1 MARISK
7 PGLDYFPLDVN
18 FFQDRK
24 VRRISNRH
32 HAAGIAALTSLLCL
46 IYKEKGFYVAW
57 NQDTLFDI
65 SQEVCC
71 EEEEMQAIIDDC
83 LSVGLFDTYIYKE
96 YGILTSQAIQEQYHK
111 IITDSRRKYK
121 LPLERFWLIKEGEDG
136 TENNSAEIRNNI
148 NSKGTE
154 VYEAESHIVGAEVNA
169 IKTRINITAT
179 EVTKTKTGIGTT
191 GTNIHAAG
199 TGINATKTVTDE
211 AAMKINAAKNREIAA
226 TIPQTKQET
235 DTEIESKSETDTEIK
250 SKPERERERDKERE
264 RQSKTENEW
273 EKDREQPPVPSNGV
287 FQAAPVAVKGL
298 SLEISSG
305 KRGEENKE
313 ERRNEGIDQK
323 GETRYNGT
331 QYERNQQEEAK
342 HNGTQYERN
351 QQEEAKYN
359 GTQYE
364 RSQQEEAKYNGTQY
378 ERNQQEEAKH
388 NGTQYER
395 NQQEEAKYNGTQ
407 YERSQQEEAKY
418 NGTQYE
424 RNQQEEAKHNGTQYE
439 RNQQEEAK
447 HNGTQYERS
456 QQEEAPNENTAS
468 GGFSESLLRLNMDAI
483 GIRNEP
489 TVKAILALARRRKL
503 GGPCGTLW
511 KVLSSEYRS
520 TLLKKNEPGDYIL
533 WALNHSAEFE
543 DTYNGILK
551 KRVRGR

>member
-46 IYKEKGFYVAW
+46 IYKEKGFYIAW

-121 LPLERFWLIKEGEDG
+121 LPLEQFWLIKEGEDG

-154 VYEAESHIVGAEVNA
+154 VDEAESHIVGAEVNA
-169 IKTRINITAT
+169 IKTGINITAT
-179 EVTKTKTGIGTT
+179 EVTKTKTGIDTT

-211 AAMKINAAKNREIAA
+211 SAMKINAAKNREIAA

-250 SKPERERERDKERE
+250 SKPERERDKERE

-323 GETRYNGT
+323 GETRYNGI
-331 QYERNQQEEAK
+331 QYERNQLEEAK

-351 QQEEAKYN
+351 QQEEANHN

-395 NQQEEAKYNGTQ
+395 
-407 YERSQQEEAKY
+407 
-418 NGTQYE
+418 
-424 RNQQEEAKHNGTQYE
+424 
-439 RNQQEEAK
+439 
-447 HNGTQYERS
+447 S
-456 QQEEAPNENTAS
+456 QQEEAPNESTAS

>member
-121 LPLERFWLIKEGEDG
+121 LPLEQFWLIKEGEDG

-154 VYEAESHIVGAEVNA
+154 VDEAESHIVGAEVNA
-169 IKTRINITAT
+169 IKTGINITAT

-211 AAMKINAAKNREIAA
+211 SAMKINAAKNREIAA

-323 GETRYNGT
+323 GETRYNGI
-331 QYERNQQEEAK
+331 QYERNQL
-342 HNGTQYERN
+342 
-351 QQEEAKYN
+351 
-359 GTQYE
+359 
-364 RSQQEEAKYNGTQY
+364 EEAKYNGTQY

-388 NGTQYER
+388 
-395 NQQEEAKYNGTQ
+395 
-407 YERSQQEEAKY
+407 

-456 QQEEAPNENTAS
+456 QQEEAPNESTAS

>member
-121 LPLERFWLIKEGEDG
+121 LPLEQFWLIKEGEDG

-154 VYEAESHIVGAEVNA
+154 VDEAESHIVGAEVNA
-169 IKTRINITAT
+169 IKTGINITAT
-179 EVTKTKTGIGTT
+179 EVTKTKTGIDTT

-323 GETRYNGT
+323 GETRYNGI
-331 QYERNQQEEAK
+331 QYERNQL
-342 HNGTQYERN
+342 
-351 QQEEAKYN
+351 EEAKYN

-364 RSQQEEAKYNGTQY
+364 RS
-378 ERNQQEEAKH
+378 
-388 NGTQYER
+388 
-395 NQQEEAKYNGTQ
+395 
-407 YERSQQEEAKY
+407 
-418 NGTQYE
+418 
-424 RNQQEEAKHNGTQYE
+424 
-439 RNQQEEAK
+439 QQEEAK

-456 QQEEAPNENTAS
+456 QQEEAPNESTAS

>member
-24 VRRISNRH
+24 VCRISNRH

-121 LPLERFWLIKEGEDG
+121 LPLEQFWLIKEGEDG

-154 VYEAESHIVGAEVNA
+154 VDEAESHIVGAEVNA
-169 IKTRINITAT
+169 IKTGINITAT
-179 EVTKTKTGIGTT
+179 EVTKTKTGIDTT

-211 AAMKINAAKNREIAA
+211 SAMKINAAKNREIAA

-351 QQEEAKYN
+351 QQEEAK
-359 GTQYE
+359 
-364 RSQQEEAKYNGTQY
+364 
-378 ERNQQEEAKH
+378 
-388 NGTQYER
+388 
-395 NQQEEAKYNGTQ
+395 
-407 YERSQQEEAKY
+407 
-418 NGTQYE
+418 
-424 RNQQEEAKHNGTQYE
+424 
-439 RNQQEEAK
+439 

-489 TVKAILALARRRKL
+489 TVKAILALARRRNL

>member
-121 LPLERFWLIKEGEDG
+121 LPLEQFWLIKEGEDG

-169 IKTRINITAT
+169 IKTGINITAT
-179 EVTKTKTGIGTT
+179 EVTKTKTGIDTT

-250 SKPERERERDKERE
+250 SKPERERDKERE

-323 GETRYNGT
+323 GETRYNGI
-331 QYERNQQEEAK
+331 QYERNQL
-342 HNGTQYERN
+342 
-351 QQEEAKYN
+351 
-359 GTQYE
+359 
-364 RSQQEEAKYNGTQY
+364 EEAKYNGTQY

-407 YERSQQEEAKY
+407 YERSQQEEA
-418 NGTQYE
+418 
-424 RNQQEEAKHNGTQYE
+424 
-439 RNQQEEAK
+439 
-447 HNGTQYERS
+447 
-456 QQEEAPNENTAS
+456 PNESTAS

>member
-121 LPLERFWLIKEGEDG
+121 LPLEQFWLIKEGEDG

-169 IKTRINITAT
+169 IKTGINITAT
-179 EVTKTKTGIGTT
+179 EVTKTKTGIDTT

-250 SKPERERERDKERE
+250 SKPERERDKERE

-323 GETRYNGT
+323 GETRYNGI
-331 QYERNQQEEAK
+331 
-342 HNGTQYERN
+342 
-351 QQEEAKYN
+351 
-359 GTQYE
+359 QYE
-364 RSQQEEAKYNGTQY
+364 RSQQEEAK
-378 ERNQQEEAKH
+378 H
-388 NGTQYER
+388 
-395 NQQEEAKYNGTQ
+395 
-407 YERSQQEEAKY
+407 

-456 QQEEAPNENTAS
+456 QQEEAPNESTAS

>member
-1 MARISK
+1 MDRISK

-121 LPLERFWLIKEGEDG
+121 LPLEQFWLIKEGEDG

-169 IKTRINITAT
+169 IKTGINITAT
-179 EVTKTKTGIGTT
+179 EVTKTKTGIDTT

-250 SKPERERERDKERE
+250 SKPERERDKERE

-323 GETRYNGT
+323 GETRYNGI
-331 QYERNQQEEAK
+331 QYERNQL
-342 HNGTQYERN
+342 
-351 QQEEAKYN
+351 EEAKYN

-364 RSQQEEAKYNGTQY
+364 RS
-378 ERNQQEEAKH
+378 
-388 NGTQYER
+388 
-395 NQQEEAKYNGTQ
+395 
-407 YERSQQEEAKY
+407 
-418 NGTQYE
+418 
-424 RNQQEEAKHNGTQYE
+424 QQEEAKHNGTQYE

-456 QQEEAPNENTAS
+456 QQEEAPNESTAS

>member
-351 QQEEAKYN
+351 QQEEAK
-359 GTQYE
+359 
-364 RSQQEEAKYNGTQY
+364 
-378 ERNQQEEAKH
+378 
-388 NGTQYER
+388 
-395 NQQEEAKYNGTQ
+395 
-407 YERSQQEEAKY
+407 
-418 NGTQYE
+418 
-424 RNQQEEAKHNGTQYE
+424 HNGTQYE

-456 QQEEAPNENTAS
+456 QQEEAPNESTAS

>member
-46 IYKEKGFYVAW
+46 IYKEKGFYIAW

-121 LPLERFWLIKEGEDG
+121 LPLEQFWLIKEGEDG

-154 VYEAESHIVGAEVNA
+154 VDEAESHIVGAEVNA
-169 IKTRINITAT
+169 IKTGINITAT
-179 EVTKTKTGIGTT
+179 EVTKTKTGIDTT

-211 AAMKINAAKNREIAA
+211 SAMKINAAKNREIAA

-323 GETRYNGT
+323 GETRYNGI
-331 QYERNQQEEAK
+331 QYERNQLEEAK

-351 QQEEAKYN
+351 QQEEAKHN

-395 NQQEEAKYNGTQ
+395 NQQEEA
-407 YERSQQEEAKY
+407 
-418 NGTQYE
+418 
-424 RNQQEEAKHNGTQYE
+424 
-439 RNQQEEAK
+439 
-447 HNGTQYERS
+447 
-456 QQEEAPNENTAS
+456 PNESTAS

>member
-46 IYKEKGFYVAW
+46 IYKEKGFYIAW

-154 VYEAESHIVGAEVNA
+154 VDEAESHIVGAEVNA
-169 IKTRINITAT
+169 IKTGINITAT
-179 EVTKTKTGIGTT
+179 EVTKTKTGIDTT

-211 AAMKINAAKNREIAA
+211 SAMKINAAKNREIAA

-313 ERRNEGIDQK
+313 ERRNEEIDQK
-323 GETRYNGT
+323 GETRYNGI
-331 QYERNQQEEAK
+331 QYERNQL
-342 HNGTQYERN
+342 
-351 QQEEAKYN
+351 EEAKYN

-364 RSQQEEAKYNGTQY
+364 RSQQEEAK
-378 ERNQQEEAKH
+378 H
-388 NGTQYER
+388 
-395 NQQEEAKYNGTQ
+395 NGTQ
-407 YERSQQEEAKY
+407 YERSQQEEAKH

-456 QQEEAPNENTAS
+456 QQEEAPNESTAS

>member
-395 NQQEEAKYNGTQ
+395 NQQEEAK
-407 YERSQQEEAKY
+407 
-418 NGTQYE
+418 
-424 RNQQEEAKHNGTQYE
+424 HNGI
-439 RNQQEEAK
+439 
-447 HNGTQYERS
+447 QYERS
-456 QQEEAPNENTAS
+456 QQEEAPNESTAS

>member
-46 IYKEKGFYVAW
+46 IYKEKGFYIAW

-83 LSVGLFDTYIYKE
+83 LSVGLFDTSIYKE

-342 HNGTQYERN
+342 HNGTQYER
-351 QQEEAKYN
+351 
-359 GTQYE
+359 
-364 RSQQEEAKYNGTQY
+364 
-378 ERNQQEEAKH
+378 
-388 NGTQYER
+388 
-395 NQQEEAKYNGTQ
+395 
-407 YERSQQEEAKY
+407 
-418 NGTQYE
+418 
-424 RNQQEEAKHNGTQYE
+424 
-439 RNQQEEAK
+439 
-447 HNGTQYERS
+447 S
-456 QQEEAPNENTAS
+456 QQEEAPNESTAS

>member
-121 LPLERFWLIKEGEDG
+121 LPLERFWLIKEEKDG
-136 TENNSAEIRNNI
+136 TGNNSADIRSNI

-154 VYEAESHIVGAEVNA
+154 VDEAENKIVDAGVNTT
-169 IKTRINITAT
+169 KTGVNITAT
-179 EVTKTKTGIGTT
+179 EVTKTKPGIGTT
-191 GTNIHAAG
+191 GTNIHAAGTDIHAAGTDIHAAG
-199 TGINATKTVTDE
+199 TGINATKTVTDG

-235 DTEIESKSETDTEIK
+235 DTEIESKSETDTEIQSK
-250 SKPERERERDKERE
+250 PKREMENDIKPEREKDKERE

-287 FQAAPVAVKGL
+287 SQAAPVAVKGL

-305 KRGEENKE
+305 KREEENKE
-313 ERRNEGIDQK
+313 ERRNGGIDQK
-323 GETRYNGT
+323 GETRYNGI
-331 QYERNQQEEAK
+331 QYERNQLEEAK

-351 QQEEAKYN
+351 QQEEA
-359 GTQYE
+359 
-364 RSQQEEAKYNGTQY
+364 
-378 ERNQQEEAKH
+378 
-388 NGTQYER
+388 
-395 NQQEEAKYNGTQ
+395 
-407 YERSQQEEAKY
+407 
-418 NGTQYE
+418 
-424 RNQQEEAKHNGTQYE
+424 
-439 RNQQEEAK
+439 
-447 HNGTQYERS
+447 
-456 QQEEAPNENTAS
+456 PNESIAS

-483 GIRNEP
+483 GIRNEQ
-489 TVKAILALARRRKL
+489 TVKGILALARRRKL

-533 WALNHSAEFE
+533 WALNHPAEFE
-543 DTYNGILK
+543 DTYTGILK

>member
-46 IYKEKGFYVAW
+46 IYKEKGFYIAW

-121 LPLERFWLIKEGEDG
+121 LPLEQFWLIKEGEDG

-169 IKTRINITAT
+169 IKTGINITAT
-179 EVTKTKTGIGTT
+179 EVTKTKTGIDTT

-211 AAMKINAAKNREIAA
+211 SAMKINAAKNREIAA

-323 GETRYNGT
+323 GETRYNGI
-331 QYERNQQEEAK
+331 QYERNQL
-342 HNGTQYERN
+342 
-351 QQEEAKYN
+351 
-359 GTQYE
+359 
-364 RSQQEEAKYNGTQY
+364 
-378 ERNQQEEAKH
+378 
-388 NGTQYER
+388 
-395 NQQEEAKYNGTQ
+395 
-407 YERSQQEEAKY
+407 
-418 NGTQYE
+418 
-424 RNQQEEAKHNGTQYE
+424 EEAKHNGTQYE

-456 QQEEAPNENTAS
+456 QQEEAPNESTAS

-489 TVKAILALARRRKL
+489 TVKAILVLARRRKL

>member
-46 IYKEKGFYVAW
+46 IYKEKGFYIAW

-121 LPLERFWLIKEGEDG
+121 LPLEQFWLIKEGEDG

-154 VYEAESHIVGAEVNA
+154 VDEAESHIVGAEVNA
-169 IKTRINITAT
+169 IKTGINITAT

-250 SKPERERERDKERE
+250 SKPERERDKERE

-351 QQEEAKYN
+351 QQEEAK
-359 GTQYE
+359 
-364 RSQQEEAKYNGTQY
+364 
-378 ERNQQEEAKH
+378 H

-395 NQQEEAKYNGTQ
+395 NQQEEA
-407 YERSQQEEAKY
+407 
-418 NGTQYE
+418 
-424 RNQQEEAKHNGTQYE
+424 
-439 RNQQEEAK
+439 
-447 HNGTQYERS
+447 
-456 QQEEAPNENTAS
+456 PNESTAS

>member
-121 LPLERFWLIKEGEDG
+121 LPLEQFWLIKEGEDG

-169 IKTRINITAT
+169 IKTGINITAT
-179 EVTKTKTGIGTT
+179 EVTKTKTGIDTT

-250 SKPERERERDKERE
+250 SKPERERDKERE

-323 GETRYNGT
+323 GETRYNGI
-331 QYERNQQEEAK
+331 QYERNQL
-342 HNGTQYERN
+342 
-351 QQEEAKYN
+351 
-359 GTQYE
+359 
-364 RSQQEEAKYNGTQY
+364 
-378 ERNQQEEAKH
+378 
-388 NGTQYER
+388 
-395 NQQEEAKYNGTQ
+395 
-407 YERSQQEEAKY
+407 
-418 NGTQYE
+418 
-424 RNQQEEAKHNGTQYE
+424 EEAKHNGTQYE

-456 QQEEAPNENTAS
+456 QQEEAPNESTAS

>member
-46 IYKEKGFYVAW
+46 IYKEKGFYIAW

-71 EEEEMQAIIDDC
+71 EEEMQAIIDDC

-121 LPLERFWLIKEGEDG
+121 LPLEQFWLIKEGEDG

-169 IKTRINITAT
+169 IKTGINITAT
-179 EVTKTKTGIGTT
+179 EVTKTKTGIDTT

-211 AAMKINAAKNREIAA
+211 AAMKINAAKKREIAA

-264 RQSKTENEW
+264 RQSKTEKEW

-323 GETRYNGT
+323 GETRYNGI
-331 QYERNQQEEAK
+331 QYERNQL
-342 HNGTQYERN
+342 
-351 QQEEAKYN
+351 EEAKYN

-364 RSQQEEAKYNGTQY
+364 RSQQEEA
-378 ERNQQEEAKH
+378 
-388 NGTQYER
+388 
-395 NQQEEAKYNGTQ
+395 
-407 YERSQQEEAKY
+407 
-418 NGTQYE
+418 
-424 RNQQEEAKHNGTQYE
+424 
-439 RNQQEEAK
+439 
-447 HNGTQYERS
+447 
-456 QQEEAPNENTAS
+456 PNESTAS

>member
-121 LPLERFWLIKEGEDG
+121 LPLERFWLIKEEEDG
-136 TENNSAEIRNNI
+136 TGNNSVEIRSNI
-148 NSKGTE
+148 NIKGTE
-154 VYEAESHIVGAEVNA
+154 VDEAESNIVGAEVNA
-169 IKTRINITAT
+169 IKTGVNIAAT

-191 GTNIHAAG
+191 GTDIYAAG
-199 TGINATKTVTDE
+199 TGINATKTVTDG

-235 DTEIESKSETDTEIK
+235 DTEIESKSETDTEIQ
-250 SKPERERERDKERE
+250 SKPKREMENDIKPKREKDKERE
-264 RQSKTENEW
+264 RQSNTENEW

-305 KRGEENKE
+305 KREEENKE
-313 ERRNEGIDQK
+313 KRRNEGIDQK
-323 GETRYNGT
+323 
-331 QYERNQQEEAK
+331 
-342 HNGTQYERN
+342 
-351 QQEEAKYN
+351 
-359 GTQYE
+359 
-364 RSQQEEAKYNGTQY
+364 EEAKYNGTQY
-378 ERNQQEEAKH
+378 ERNQQEEPKH
-388 NGTQYER
+388 NGAQYER
-395 NQQEEAKYNGTQ
+395 NQQEEA
-407 YERSQQEEAKY
+407 
-418 NGTQYE
+418 
-424 RNQQEEAKHNGTQYE
+424 
-439 RNQQEEAK
+439 
-447 HNGTQYERS
+447 
-456 QQEEAPNENTAS
+456 PNESIAS

-483 GIRNEP
+483 GIRNEQ

-533 WALNHSAEFE
+533 WALNHPSEFE
-543 DTYNGILK
+543 DTYTGILK

>member
-46 IYKEKGFYVAW
+46 IYKEKGFYIAW

-154 VYEAESHIVGAEVNA
+154 VDEAESHIVGAEVNA
-169 IKTRINITAT
+169 IKTGINITAT

-250 SKPERERERDKERE
+250 SKPERERDKERE

-351 QQEEAKYN
+351 QQEEAK
-359 GTQYE
+359 
-364 RSQQEEAKYNGTQY
+364 
-378 ERNQQEEAKH
+378 
-388 NGTQYER
+388 
-395 NQQEEAKYNGTQ
+395 
-407 YERSQQEEAKY
+407 
-418 NGTQYE
+418 
-424 RNQQEEAKHNGTQYE
+424 
-439 RNQQEEAK
+439 

-456 QQEEAPNENTAS
+456 QQEEAPNESTAS

>member
-7 PGLDYFPLDVN
+7 SGLDYFPLDVN
-18 FFQDRK
+18 FLQDRK
-24 VRRISNRH
+24 VRRISSRH
-32 HAAGIAALTSLLCL
+32 HAAGIAALTSLFCL
-46 IYKEKGFYVAW
+46 IYKEKGFYIAW

-121 LPLERFWLIKEGEDG
+121 LPLEQFWLIKEGEDG

-154 VYEAESHIVGAEVNA
+154 VDEAESHIVGAEVNA
-169 IKTRINITAT
+169 IKTGINITAT
-179 EVTKTKTGIGTT
+179 EVTKTKTGIDTT

-211 AAMKINAAKNREIAA
+211 SAMKINAAKNREIAA

-250 SKPERERERDKERE
+250 SKPERERDKERE

-323 GETRYNGT
+323 GETRYNGI
-331 QYERNQQEEAK
+331 QYERNQL
-342 HNGTQYERN
+342 
-351 QQEEAKYN
+351 
-359 GTQYE
+359 
-364 RSQQEEAKYNGTQY
+364 
-378 ERNQQEEAKH
+378 
-388 NGTQYER
+388 
-395 NQQEEAKYNGTQ
+395 
-407 YERSQQEEAKY
+407 
-418 NGTQYE
+418 
-424 RNQQEEAKHNGTQYE
+424 EEAKHNGTQYE

-456 QQEEAPNENTAS
+456 QQEEAPNESTAS

>member
-46 IYKEKGFYVAW
+46 IYKEKGFYIAW

-121 LPLERFWLIKEGEDG
+121 LPLEQFWLIKEGEDG

-154 VYEAESHIVGAEVNA
+154 VDEAESHIVGAEVNA
-169 IKTRINITAT
+169 IKTGINITAT
-179 EVTKTKTGIGTT
+179 EVTKTKTGIDTT

-211 AAMKINAAKNREIAA
+211 SAMKINAAKNREIAA

-250 SKPERERERDKERE
+250 SKPERERDKERE

-323 GETRYNGT
+323 GETRYNGI
-331 QYERNQQEEAK
+331 QYERNQL
-342 HNGTQYERN
+342 
-351 QQEEAKYN
+351 
-359 GTQYE
+359 
-364 RSQQEEAKYNGTQY
+364 
-378 ERNQQEEAKH
+378 
-388 NGTQYER
+388 
-395 NQQEEAKYNGTQ
+395 
-407 YERSQQEEAKY
+407 
-418 NGTQYE
+418 
-424 RNQQEEAKHNGTQYE
+424 EEAKHNGTQYE

-456 QQEEAPNENTAS
+456 QQEEAPNESTAS

-520 TLLKKNEPGDYIL
+520 TLLKKNEPRDYIL

>member
-121 LPLERFWLIKEGEDG
+121 LPLEQFWLIKEEKDG
-136 TENNSAEIRNNI
+136 TGNNSADIRSNI

-154 VYEAESHIVGAEVNA
+154 VDEAESHIVGAEVNA
-169 IKTRINITAT
+169 IKTGINITAT
-179 EVTKTKTGIGTT
+179 EVTKTKTGIDTT

-211 AAMKINAAKNREIAA
+211 SAMKINAAKNREIAA

-364 RSQQEEAKYNGTQY
+364 RSQQEEA
-378 ERNQQEEAKH
+378 
-388 NGTQYER
+388 
-395 NQQEEAKYNGTQ
+395 
-407 YERSQQEEAKY
+407 
-418 NGTQYE
+418 
-424 RNQQEEAKHNGTQYE
+424 
-439 RNQQEEAK
+439 
-447 HNGTQYERS
+447 
-456 QQEEAPNENTAS
+456 PNENTAS

-489 TVKAILALARRRKL
+489 TVKAILALARRRNL

>member
-121 LPLERFWLIKEGEDG
+121 LPLEQFWLIKEGEDG

-154 VYEAESHIVGAEVNA
+154 VDEAESHIVGAEVNA
-169 IKTRINITAT
+169 IKTGINITAT

-211 AAMKINAAKNREIAA
+211 SAMKINAAKNREIAA

-250 SKPERERERDKERE
+250 SKPERERDKERE

-323 GETRYNGT
+323 GETRYNGI
-331 QYERNQQEEAK
+331 
-342 HNGTQYERN
+342 
-351 QQEEAKYN
+351 
-359 GTQYE
+359 
-364 RSQQEEAKYNGTQY
+364 
-378 ERNQQEEAKH
+378 
-388 NGTQYER
+388 
-395 NQQEEAKYNGTQ
+395 
-407 YERSQQEEAKY
+407 
-418 NGTQYE
+418 
-424 RNQQEEAKHNGTQYE
+424 QYE

-456 QQEEAPNENTAS
+456 QQEEAPNESTAS

>member
-211 AAMKINAAKNREIAA
+211 AAMKINAAKKREIAA

-250 SKPERERERDKERE
+250 SKPERERDKERE

-273 EKDREQPPVPSNGV
+273 EKDREQLPVPSNGV

-331 QYERNQQEEAK
+331 QYERNQL
-342 HNGTQYERN
+342 
-351 QQEEAKYN
+351 EEAKYN

-364 RSQQEEAKYNGTQY
+364 RSQQEEAK
-378 ERNQQEEAKH
+378 H

-395 NQQEEAKYNGTQ
+395 
-407 YERSQQEEAKY
+407 S
-418 NGTQYE
+418 
-424 RNQQEEAKHNGTQYE
+424 QQEEAKHNGTQYE

-456 QQEEAPNENTAS
+456 QQEEAPNESTAS

>member
-169 IKTRINITAT
+169 IKTGINITAT

-250 SKPERERERDKERE
+250 SKPERERDKERE

-331 QYERNQQEEAK
+331 QYERNQL
-342 HNGTQYERN
+342 
-351 QQEEAKYN
+351 
-359 GTQYE
+359 
-364 RSQQEEAKYNGTQY
+364 
-378 ERNQQEEAKH
+378 
-388 NGTQYER
+388 
-395 NQQEEAKYNGTQ
+395 
-407 YERSQQEEAKY
+407 
-418 NGTQYE
+418 
-424 RNQQEEAKHNGTQYE
+424 EEAKHNGTQYE

-456 QQEEAPNENTAS
+456 QQEEAPNESTAS

>member
-331 QYERNQQEEAK
+331 QYERNQQEEA
-342 HNGTQYERN
+342 
-351 QQEEAKYN
+351 
-359 GTQYE
+359 
-364 RSQQEEAKYNGTQY
+364 
-378 ERNQQEEAKH
+378 
-388 NGTQYER
+388 
-395 NQQEEAKYNGTQ
+395 
-407 YERSQQEEAKY
+407 
-418 NGTQYE
+418 
-424 RNQQEEAKHNGTQYE
+424 
-439 RNQQEEAK
+439 
-447 HNGTQYERS
+447 
-456 QQEEAPNENTAS
+456 PNENTAS

>member
-46 IYKEKGFYVAW
+46 IYKEKGFYIAW

-121 LPLERFWLIKEGEDG
+121 LPLEQFWLIKEGEDG

-169 IKTRINITAT
+169 IKTGINITAT
-179 EVTKTKTGIGTT
+179 EVTKTKTGIDTT

-211 AAMKINAAKNREIAA
+211 AAMKINAAKKREIAA

-323 GETRYNGT
+323 GETRYNGI
-331 QYERNQQEEAK
+331 QYERNQL
-342 HNGTQYERN
+342 
-351 QQEEAKYN
+351 
-359 GTQYE
+359 
-364 RSQQEEAKYNGTQY
+364 
-378 ERNQQEEAKH
+378 
-388 NGTQYER
+388 
-395 NQQEEAKYNGTQ
+395 
-407 YERSQQEEAKY
+407 
-418 NGTQYE
+418 
-424 RNQQEEAKHNGTQYE
+424 
-439 RNQQEEAK
+439 
-447 HNGTQYERS
+447 
-456 QQEEAPNENTAS
+456 EEAPNESTAS

>member
-121 LPLERFWLIKEGEDG
+121 LPLEQFWLIKEGEDG

-154 VYEAESHIVGAEVNA
+154 VDEAESHIVGAEVNA
-169 IKTRINITAT
+169 IKTGINITAT
-179 EVTKTKTGIGTT
+179 EVTKTKTGIDTT

-211 AAMKINAAKNREIAA
+211 SAMKINAAKNREIAA

-323 GETRYNGT
+323 GETRYNGI
-331 QYERNQQEEAK
+331 QYERNQLEEAK

-351 QQEEAKYN
+351 QQEEAKHN

-395 NQQEEAKYNGTQ
+395 
-407 YERSQQEEAKY
+407 
-418 NGTQYE
+418 
-424 RNQQEEAKHNGTQYE
+424 
-439 RNQQEEAK
+439 
-447 HNGTQYERS
+447 S
-456 QQEEAPNENTAS
+456 QQEEAPNESTAS

>member
-121 LPLERFWLIKEGEDG
+121 LPLEQFWLIKEGEDG

-154 VYEAESHIVGAEVNA
+154 VDEAESHIVGAEVNA
-169 IKTRINITAT
+169 IKTGINITAT

-199 TGINATKTVTDE
+199 TGINVTKTVTDE

-250 SKPERERERDKERE
+250 SKPERERERERDKERE

-323 GETRYNGT
+323 GETRYNGI
-331 QYERNQQEEAK
+331 QYERNQL
-342 HNGTQYERN
+342 
-351 QQEEAKYN
+351 
-359 GTQYE
+359 
-364 RSQQEEAKYNGTQY
+364 
-378 ERNQQEEAKH
+378 
-388 NGTQYER
+388 
-395 NQQEEAKYNGTQ
+395 
-407 YERSQQEEAKY
+407 
-418 NGTQYE
+418 
-424 RNQQEEAKHNGTQYE
+424 
-439 RNQQEEAK
+439 EEAK

-456 QQEEAPNENTAS
+456 QQEEAPNESTAS

>member
-154 VYEAESHIVGAEVNA
+154 VDEAESHIVGAEVNA
-169 IKTRINITAT
+169 IKTGINITAT
-179 EVTKTKTGIGTT
+179 EVTKTKTGIDTT

-250 SKPERERERDKERE
+250 SKPERERDKERE

-287 FQAAPVAVKGL
+287 FQATPVAVKGL

-323 GETRYNGT
+323 GETRYNGI
-331 QYERNQQEEAK
+331 QYERNQL
-342 HNGTQYERN
+342 
-351 QQEEAKYN
+351 
-359 GTQYE
+359 
-364 RSQQEEAKYNGTQY
+364 
-378 ERNQQEEAKH
+378 
-388 NGTQYER
+388 
-395 NQQEEAKYNGTQ
+395 
-407 YERSQQEEAKY
+407 
-418 NGTQYE
+418 
-424 RNQQEEAKHNGTQYE
+424 EEAKHNGTQYE

-456 QQEEAPNENTAS
+456 QQEEAPNESTAS

>member
-121 LPLERFWLIKEGEDG
+121 LPLERFWLIKEEKDG
-136 TENNSAEIRNNI
+136 TGNNSADIRSNI

-154 VYEAESHIVGAEVNA
+154 VDEAENKIVDAGVNTT
-169 IKTRINITAT
+169 KTGVNITAT
-179 EVTKTKTGIGTT
+179 EVTKTKPGIGTT
-191 GTNIHAAG
+191 GTNIHAAGTDIHAAG

-323 GETRYNGT
+323 GETRYNGI
-331 QYERNQQEEAK
+331 QYERNQL
-342 HNGTQYERN
+342 
-351 QQEEAKYN
+351 EEAKYN

-364 RSQQEEAKYNGTQY
+364 RSQL
-378 ERNQQEEAKH
+378 EEAKH
-388 NGTQYER
+388 
-395 NQQEEAKYNGTQ
+395 
-407 YERSQQEEAKY
+407 

-447 HNGTQYERS
+447 HNGTQYERNQQEEAKHNGTQYERN
-456 QQEEAPNENTAS
+456 QQEEAPNESTAS

>member
-46 IYKEKGFYVAW
+46 IYKEKGFYIAW

-121 LPLERFWLIKEGEDG
+121 LPLEQFWLIKEGEDG

-169 IKTRINITAT
+169 IKTGINITAT
-179 EVTKTKTGIGTT
+179 EVTKTKTGIDTT

-211 AAMKINAAKNREIAA
+211 AAMKINAAKKREIAA

-250 SKPERERERDKERE
+250 SKPERERDKERE

-323 GETRYNGT
+323 GETRYNGI
-331 QYERNQQEEAK
+331 QYERNQL
-342 HNGTQYERN
+342 
-351 QQEEAKYN
+351 
-359 GTQYE
+359 
-364 RSQQEEAKYNGTQY
+364 
-378 ERNQQEEAKH
+378 
-388 NGTQYER
+388 
-395 NQQEEAKYNGTQ
+395 
-407 YERSQQEEAKY
+407 
-418 NGTQYE
+418 
-424 RNQQEEAKHNGTQYE
+424 EEAKHNGTQYE

-447 HNGTQYERS
+447 HNGTHYERS
-456 QQEEAPNENTAS
+456 QQEEAPNESTAS

>member
-121 LPLERFWLIKEGEDG
+121 LPLEQFWLIKEGEDG

-169 IKTRINITAT
+169 IKTGINITAT
-179 EVTKTKTGIGTT
+179 EVTKTKTGIDTT

-250 SKPERERERDKERE
+250 SKPERERDKERE

-323 GETRYNGT
+323 GETRYNGI

-342 HNGTQYERN
+342 H
-351 QQEEAKYN
+351 
-359 GTQYE
+359 
-364 RSQQEEAKYNGTQY
+364 
-378 ERNQQEEAKH
+378 
-388 NGTQYER
+388 
-395 NQQEEAKYNGTQ
+395 
-407 YERSQQEEAKY
+407 

-456 QQEEAPNENTAS
+456 QQEEAPNESTAS

-520 TLLKKNEPGDYIL
+520 TLLKKNEPGDYTL

>member
-121 LPLERFWLIKEGEDG
+121 LPLEQFWLIKEGEDG

-169 IKTRINITAT
+169 IKTGINITAT
-179 EVTKTKTGIGTT
+179 EVTKTKTGIDTT

-313 ERRNEGIDQK
+313 ERRNEEIDQK
-323 GETRYNGT
+323 GETRYNGI
-331 QYERNQQEEAK
+331 QYERNQL
-342 HNGTQYERN
+342 
-351 QQEEAKYN
+351 EEAKYN

-364 RSQQEEAKYNGTQY
+364 RSQLEEAKY
-378 ERNQQEEAKH
+378 
-388 NGTQYER
+388 
-395 NQQEEAKYNGTQ
+395 
-407 YERSQQEEAKY
+407 
-418 NGTQYE
+418 
-424 RNQQEEAKHNGTQYE
+424 NGTQYE

-456 QQEEAPNENTAS
+456 QQEEAKHNGTQYERSQQEEAPNESTAS